1 MSELYKTIEALCEKK
16 GISVYRLCKDINIRG
31 SVLSD
36 LNTGRKQGL
45 STKTLSLIAEY
56 FSVSTDY
63 LIGKEEAPASGKR
76 SVSDEELMFALW
88 GNSDDVD
95 KGDLED
101 VRRYAQ
107 FVHERKKGK

>member
-63 LIGKEEAPASGKR
+63 LIGKEEAPTSGER
-76 SVSDEELMFALW
+76 SVSDDDIKFALF
-88 GNSDDVD
+88 G
-95 KGDLED
+95 GDGE
-101 VRRYAQ
+101 VRNFAAYVKQREAQ
-107 FVHERKKGK
+107 KKKE